1 MKKLLVV
8 LLTIAMVFG
17 LVGCSSSSSSNSGD
31 SSNTGSETETTS
43 NTIKLGGSGPVT
55 GDAAQ
60 YGTAVKYGAQVAV
73 DEINEAAGE
82 DGLKLELNFLDDQAD
97 SEQAANAYAQLLD
110 WGMQVSLLCTTTGS
124 SLAVADSYNDAGI
137 FAMTPSASAEDV
149 IANKDYVYRM
159 CFADPEQGTAA
170 AEYISEHSL
179 ATKVA
184 IFYQSDSDYSV
195 GIRDTFVEEASAKGL
210 EVVSEY
216 AFTADNATD
225 FSTGVS
231 EAMAG
236 GAELVFLPLYYENDT
251 KIISAFAGAG
261 FSGIYFGVDGFDG
274 ALEQEGVDVAMFE
287 GVYYLTPFAYTATDE
302 ATQSFVSKF
311 KAYAGVNPNQFA
323 ADAYDVV
330 YALYNAMV
338 EAGVTADMSA
348 QDIGEKL
355 IATFTGGFTYSGLT
369 GVNMTWSDGAVVKA
383 PLAFKVES
391 GSLVAAD

>member
-17 LVGCSSSSSSNSGD
+17 LVGCSSSSNNGSSSDNGGET
-31 SSNTGSETETTS
+31 SSS
-43 NTIKLGGSGPVT
+43 NTIKIGGSGPTT
-55 GDAAQ
+55 GENAQ
-60 YGTAVKYGAQVAV
+60 YGTAVMYGAQVAV
-73 DEINEAAGE
+73 NEINEAAGE

-97 SEQAANAYAQLLD
+97 SEQAANAYAQLKD

-124 SLAVADSYNDAGI
+124 SLAVAQSYNDDGI
-137 FAMTPSASAEDV
+137 FAMTPSASAPDV

-184 IFYQSDSDYSV
+184 VFYQSDSDYSV
-195 GIRDTFVEEASAKGL
+195 GIYETFVEEAAAKGL
-210 EVVSEY
+210 EVVSTY
-216 AFTADNATD
+216 SFTADNATD

-231 EAMAG
+231 EAVSA

-251 KIISAFAGAG
+251 KIITEFTKQG
-261 FSGIYFGVDGFDG
+261 FSGVYFGVDGFDG

-287 GVYYLTPFAYTATDE
+287 GVYYLTPFAYTSPDT
-302 ATQSFVSKF
+302 ATQDFVAKF
-311 KAYAGVNPNQFA
+311 KELAGVNPNQFA

-330 YALYNAMV
+330 YALYGAMV
-338 EAGVTADMSA
+338 DAGVTADMTA
-348 QDIGEKL
+348 QEIGEKL
-355 IATFTGGFTYSGLT
+355 ISTFTGGYTYSGLT

-383 PLAFKVES
+383 PLAFRVES
-391 GSLVAAD
+391 GSLVQAD